1 MKPLIITR
9 LIDLLLIYWLACG
22 TWYTHGA
29 AVTAL
34 WIYAAVLFFCY
45 FFASDDSL
53 LRLGRRHPLR
63 LAVALV
69 TAISLTSAAMYSG
82 NFFLGYLYALA
93 VFLLGLKAWD
103 AVSDA
108 KLSESAK

>member
-1 MKPLIITR
+1 MKSLIIAR

-22 TWYTHGA
+22 TWFTHSA
-29 AVTAL
+29 AVTAM

-45 FFASDDSL
+45 FFASEDSL

-63 LAVALV
+63 LSVAAV

-93 VFLLGLKAWD
+93 VMLVALKAWD
-103 AVSDA
+103 TVTDA
-108 KLSESAK
+108 KLRGSAQ

>member
-1 MKPLIITR
+1 MKSLIIAR

-22 TWYTHGA
+22 TWFTHGA

-45 FFASDDSL
+45 FFAAEDTL

-63 LAVALV
+63 LAVAIV

-93 VFLLGLKAWD
+93 VFLIGLKAWD
-103 AVSDA
+103 AVTDA
-108 KLSESAK
+108 KLPGNVK